1 VNRLRRHGKDRGS
14 VSLELVIL
22 APVLITLM
30 LLMFT
35 FGVYADT
42 ESLVDQAARDG
53 VRAATQSRSAGEAQ
67 DRIDDIVSQT
77 MSEAST
83 PCIGGPAVSWSTTN
97 DEFMATSPISRGPM
111 NMVSVTVSCTVELG
125 DAFFLPLGRKTI
137 SSTFVSP
144 LDTFRG
150 YYS

>member
-1 VNRLRRHGKDRGS
+1 VKRPSAYGPDRAS

-53 VRAATQSRSAGEAQ
+53 VRAATQSRSASEAQ
-67 DRIDDIVSQT
+67 GRITDIVSET
-77 MSEAST
+77 MSEASA
-83 PCIGGPAVSWSTTN
+83 PCIGGPGVSWRTTN
-97 DEFMATSPISRGPM
+97 GEFMATSPISRGPM

-137 SSTFVSP
+137 TSTFVSP

>member
-1 VNRLRRHGKDRGS
+1 VNRLSRQHRSRGS

-22 APVLITLM
+22 APILITLM
-30 LLMFT
+30 MLMFT

-53 VRAATQSRSAGEAQ
+53 VRAATQSRSETEAEA
-67 DRIDDIVSQT
+67 RVTDIVSET
-77 MSEAST
+77 MAEAST
-83 PCIGGPAVSWSTTN
+83 PCIGGPKVEWDTSTG
-97 DEFMATSPISRGPM
+97 DFKATLPLSRGPM
-111 NMVSVTVSCTVELG
+111 NMVEVTVDCTINLG
-125 DAFFLPLGRKTI
+125 DAFFLPLGRTTI

-150 YYS
+150 YY

>member
-1 VNRLRRHGKDRGS
+1 MSGRPRAHRSRGS

-53 VRAATQSRSAGEAQ
+53 VRAATQSRSAQEAQ
-67 DRIDDIVSQT
+67 GRIDEIVNQT
-77 MSEAST
+77 MAEAST
-83 PCIGGPAVSWSTTN
+83 PCIGGADVGWHTST
-97 DEFMATSPISRGPM
+97 DDFAATSPISQAPM
-111 NMVSVTVSCTVELG
+111 NMVEVTVTCTIDLG
-125 DAFFLPLGRKTI
+125 DAFFLPLGRKAIT
-137 SSTFVSP
+137 STFVSP

-150 YYS
+150 YYP